1 MVLSPGPV
9 VAPGASVCCMAS
21 EPCSFLSFGS
31 PCSGWTLGFV
41 SALVAP
47 RPPGLMQ
54 QPTSFPG
61 RGPGTSRWPLW
72 LGGTTGCGAAVS
84 QTGAPLPR
92 GGVSRDQAGAPG
104 SVVGEVRSAPQALV
118 ALWGGPAARPSL
130 TPCSPAPSAA
140 GQGAVGPEAA
150 AVATGVRGP
159 QQDPGARRAA
169 DAAGAQQRLCPPQR
183 PVGLQVQPGHLR
195 PHPRGQAPAGAP
207 RAGPVCGGEC
217 MASRRLPGCGRTA
230 PAPAPGWLG

>member
-9 VAPGASVCCMAS
+9 VAPGASACRTAN

-31 PCSGWTLGFV
+31 PCSGWTLGLV
-41 SALVAP
+41 SVLVAP

-54 QPTSFPG
+54 QPASFPG
-61 RGPGTSRWPLW
+61 RGSGTSRWPFW

-84 QTGAPLPR
+84 QTRAPLLR
-92 GGVSRDQAGAPG
+92 GGVSRDQAGG
-104 SVVGEVRSAPQALV
+104 SGERGWGGPQRAQTLV
-118 ALWGGPAARPSL
+118 ALRGGPAARPAL
-130 TPCSPAPSAA
+130 TLCCPTPSAP
-140 GQGAVGPEAA
+140 GQGAAGPEAA

-217 MASRRLPGCGRTA
+217 AASRRLPGCGQTA